1 MEASKMN
8 LKGLLR
14 NVNLLNIL
22 LIAGGL
28 VFTYFTLVPLT
39 ETDSRYLPAAVKSK
53 GEEKKAEEATP
64 PPALSPNDYAVI
76 GDLNLFHPDRKI
88 PPEKKELPPL
98 PMPEFVLFGTLVTSD
113 LSLAYLED
121 KKAPVSTPGRG
132 PRQSALKKGET
143 LSGFTLKE
151 IMADKVVMT
160 RGDDI
165 LTVLLTDPK
174 APKSRE
180 GAGSAGTAKPPIA
193 GAPAPAVRPASPS
206 AATAPRPGVAQ
217 PFSPGRPQVAQPPQP
232 SAPPSMTSG
241 PPVPGGVSP
250 KDVIAPQRPRY
261 RTVPAAPAGPYP

>member
-1 MEASKMN
+1 MN

-64 PPALSPNDYAVI
+64 PPALSPNDYTVI
-76 GDLNLFHPDRKI
+76 GDQNLFHPDRKI

-98 PMPEFVLFGTLVTSD
+98 PMPEFVLFGTLVTPD

-180 GAGSAGTAKPPIA
+180 GAVYCRNRETADCRGPGSGGPTGQPIGSNSPEARGRSTLFSRKASDGPTSPDQYAAVHDLGTACAGRCFTQGRHCAAAPPV
-193 GAPAPAVRPASPS
+193 PDRSCC
-206 AATAPRPGVAQ
+206 
-217 PFSPGRPQVAQPPQP
+217 PGRPLPL
-232 SAPPSMTSG
+232 MTS
-241 PPVPGGVSP
+241 
-250 KDVIAPQRPRY
+250 
-261 RTVPAAPAGPYP
+261 